1 MIDSIDEKL
10 KQAQI
15 AKDKDDMVK
24 HAERTRQAAISLM
37 KANNV
42 SETPEIKANGHKVKF
57 LNPDNL
63 KMVVDGKEFIGKEAI
78 DSEINRIDLI
88 GPDMKKE
95 RDKERIKDITKK
107 EIKSLGSIAKVSAV
121 RSVVSIPMKITKSGQ
136 RTTGALFRGLWTL
149 LQRAM
154 QR

>member
-1 MIDSIDEKL
+1 MIDNIDEKL
-10 KQAQI
+10 RQAQI

-24 HAERTRQAAISLM
+24 HAEKTRQAAINLM
-37 KANNV
+37 KVNKV

-57 LNPDNL
+57 LDPDNL
-63 KMVVDGKEFIGKEAI
+63 KMVVDGKVFIGKEEI

-88 GPDMKKE
+88 GPDMKKV

-107 EIKSLGSIAKVSAV
+107 EIKNITSVGKVSAV
-121 RSVVSIPMKITKSGQ
+121 RGVVSVPIRSAASGQ
-136 RTTGALFRGLWTL
+136 HTMGALLHGLWAL
-149 LQRAM
+149 MQKAM